1 MKTLLLL
8 AATLVVLSPAA
19 FADDAILSIEPD
31 PYVSS
36 DHVTICRVVARND
49 TRRTLD
55 GRSIGFEAQAWENG
69 VLVMREKGRF
79 AGAVG
84 PGETAETRIGF
95 NGVFTDVRIV
105 PAEGKTKGGGRR
117 KGSGRSRAGRSTK
130 ASSRKRR
137 KG

>member
-8 AATLVVLSPAA
+8 AATLVIVPAAA

-36 DHVTICRVVARND
+36 DHVTICRVVARNES
-49 TRRTLD
+49 RRTLD

-95 NGVFTDVRIV
+95 NGVFTDVRVV
-105 PAEGKTKGGGRR
+105 PAAGKRRGGGHG
-117 KGSGRSRAGRSTK
+117 KGSGRSRGKK
-130 ASSRKRR
+130 ASRGSARARR

>member
-49 TRRTLD
+49 TRQTLD
-55 GRSIGFEAQAWENG
+55 GRSIAFEAQAWENG

-117 KGSGRSRAGRSTK
+117 KGSGRSRAGSSTK